1 MPSAQAGQP
10 SSGTQGGGAGPV
22 RHWIPHRLEWRPP
35 VLGCLLLVVATLSWG
50 QEGDRAQT
58 EARLRAL
65 EAEIAGLQREL
76 EDGRTRQKSEQGK
89 LKELDLEL
97 QEAAR
102 ASRRLRVE
110 LSAGRDEVA
119 RLRRE
124 RDLSLAALGLEQEQL
139 EAQLLAAWRAS
150 RESRLKLVLA
160 MDSPAG
166 LGRLLGYYEHF
177 SDLQAKRIGQLRDA
191 LQALERTGRQL
202 ERELEH
208 LVDTERRQRARQEQL
223 ATLRETQGDLLER
236 LEGDLESESAR
247 LETLMRDRRDLETLL
262 ERLRDALAD
271 IPADIGDGTH
281 PRALKGRLPMP
292 AEGSVARAFGQPRSA
307 GLRWQGWL
315 IRAAQGAEVR
325 SVAYGRVA
333 YADWL
338 RGYGLLIIVDHG
350 EGFMS
355 LYGHNESLLAEV
367 GDWVQTGEVI
377 ATVGRNAD
385 QAAGVYFELRSGGK
399 ALDPASWVRRP

>member
-1 MPSAQAGQP
+1 
-10 SSGTQGGGAGPV
+10 
-22 RHWIPHRLEWRPP
+22 
-35 VLGCLLLVVATLSWG
+35 LLLTATLSWG
-50 QEGDRAQT
+50 QDGDRAQS

-65 EAEIAGLQREL
+65 EAEIAALQQEL
-76 EDGRTRQKSEQGK
+76 ANARTRQKSEQNK
-89 LKELDLEL
+89 LRELDLEL

-102 ASRRLRVE
+102 ASRRLGAE
-110 LSAGRDEVA
+110 LTAGRDEVA

-124 RDLSLAALGLEQEQL
+124 RDLSLATLGLEQEQL

-177 SDLQAKRIGQLRDA
+177 SDLQAERVGQLRDV
-191 LQALERTGRQL
+191 LQELERTGRQL
-202 ERELEH
+202 EREMEL
-208 LVDTERRQRARQEQL
+208 LADTERRQRARQTEL
-223 ATLRETQGDLLER
+223 AALRETQRGLLAR
-236 LEGDLESESAR
+236 LEGNLESESAR

-271 IPADIGDGTH
+271 IPADIGNRTH

-292 AEGSVARAFGQPRSA
+292 AQGSVARAFGQPRSA

-315 IRAAQGAEVR
+315 IRAPRGADVHA
-325 SVAYGRVA
+325 VAYGRVA

-338 RGYGLLIIVDHG
+338 RGYGLLLIVDHG

-367 GDWVQTGEVI
+367 GDWVQAGEVI
-377 ATVGRNAD
+377 ASVGRNAD

-399 ALDPASWVRRP
+399 ALDPASWVQRP

>member
-1 MPSAQAGQP
+1 LA
-10 SSGTQGGGAGPV
+10 T
-22 RHWIPHRLEWRPP
+22 
-35 VLGCLLLVVATLSWG
+35 LLLLAIDPCQG
-50 QEGDRAQT
+50 QEADRAQT
-58 EARLRAL
+58 EARLRTL
-65 EAEIAGLQREL
+65 ESEIAGLQRAL
-76 EDGRTRQKSEQGK
+76 EDARTRQKSEQNR
-89 LKELDLEL
+89 LRNLDLEL

-102 ASRRLRVE
+102 ASRRLGAE
-110 LSAGRDEVA
+110 LAAGRDEVA

-124 RDLSLAALGLEQEQL
+124 RDLSLDALGLEQEQL

-177 SDLQAKRIGQLRDA
+177 STLQARRVEQLRIA
-191 LQALERTGRQL
+191 LQKLERTGRQL
-202 ERELEH
+202 ELELEQ
-208 LVDTERRQRARQEQL
+208 LADTERRQRERQEEL
-223 ATLRETQGDLLER
+223 VALRTTQRELLER
-236 LEGDLESESAR
+236 LDRDLESEGAR
-247 LETLMRDRRDLETLL
+247 LETLLRDRRDLESLL

-281 PRALKGRLPMP
+281 PRELKGRLPMP
-292 AEGSVARAFGQPRSA
+292 AQGAVARAYGQPRSA

-315 IRAAQGAEVR
+315 IRAPQGADVR
-325 SVAYGRVA
+325 TVAYGRVA

-367 GDWVQTGEVI
+367 GDWVQTGAVI
-377 ATVGRNAD
+377 ATVGRNTD
-385 QAAGVYFELRSGGK
+385 QAAGVYFELRSDGK
-399 ALDPASWVRRP
+399 ALDPASWVQRR